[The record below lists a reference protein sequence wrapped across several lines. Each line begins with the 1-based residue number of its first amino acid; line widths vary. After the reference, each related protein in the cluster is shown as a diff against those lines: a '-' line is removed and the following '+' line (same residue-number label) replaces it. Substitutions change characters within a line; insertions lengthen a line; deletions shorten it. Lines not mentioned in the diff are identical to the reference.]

1 MTRSRTIR
9 FLLLRLRRRF
19 WRNIARRMG
28 PPLVAGEQTPSQQ
41 ALLFLIPVV
50 GVVVGVASLGIAYV
64 IHVLQDLLWGN
75 PHDLVQAAMSSSA
88 FKRVYVPAAGG
99 AVLGLLGLLLRVRMQ
114 GHGTSGIIHALA
126 LKNGLV
132 SIRREY
138 PGTAS
143 GILTV
148 SCGGSLGREGP
159 MVEFGTALSSWLG
172 RRFKLESRELR
183 ILVCAAAAAG
193 LAAAYNA
200 PIGGAMFAME
210 ILIGT
215 LALDVLG
222 PVVIASVIA
231 TLISRNAMGNL
242 PRFVIPAYNLV
253 SAWEL
258 AGYLVLGVLGGVFA
272 VLVIRTMSAFEDAF
286 SRLPVP
292 EAARPFLGFTLV
304 GVIGI
309 WLPYVY
315 GNGYETVNLALNQQ
329 LPLKLLLLLP
339 LAKLLATALTRGSGG
354 AGGMFTPTLM
364 MGALLGGSF
373 GTLVHGWF
381 PDHTAAPGAYALI
394 GMAAVLAGTTHAP
407 IMAIFMI
414 FEQTNSYQIIL
425 PLMFVCIISNAVA
438 RRLKPESLHVD
449 SLRRRGIELP
459 RYPEAGVMRS
469 LRVANVMHAE
479 VEAVRGTDTF
489 RTVVEA
495 FLRHRFNYLYVVD
508 DSGRFQGVIAFHGLK
523 AVFGDAES
531 LEMVIAQDLVT
542 PEFETVTPEDTLAE
556 TMERFWRQN
565 SERLP
570 VVTADGNRKLVG
582 WISKRDLIAVYKQ
595 EILGEGRM
603 LSRFGQAGDVA
614 GAGDRFVELP
624 EDFEVAGVALPPA
637 MAGKTLQQLDA
648 RKVYGV
654 YVLQVVRTDPTHG
667 TRNVSMPGP
676 ESMLLDGDRL
686 VVVGPSE
693 GIARFRAAGGAP
705 ARISAAQPEPG

>member
-1 MTRSRTIR
+1 MHLTRTLR
-9 FLLLRLRRRF
+9 FHLIRLRRRF
-19 WRNIARRMG
+19 WRHIGIRVS
-28 PPLVAGEQTPSQQ
+28 PPFGLGEASPSQQ
-41 ALLFLIPVV
+41 ALLLLIPAV
-50 GVVVGVASLGIAYV
+50 GVVVGLSSLGIAYL

-75 PHDLVQAAMSSSA
+75 GHNLVAAALSSPA
-88 FKRVYVPAAGG
+88 AKRVLIPAAGG
-99 AVLGLLGLLLRVRMQ
+99 ATLGVVGILLRVRMQ
-114 GHGTSGIIHALA
+114 GHGTAGIMHALA
-126 LKNGLV
+126 LKNGWV
-132 SIRREY
+132 SLRREY

-172 RRFKLESRELR
+172 RRFRLEPRELR

-210 ILIGT
+210 ILIGS

-222 PVVIASVIA
+222 PVVIASVVA
-231 TLISRNAMGNL
+231 TLISRNAMGGL
-242 PRFVIPAYNLV
+242 PRFVIPTYNLV
-253 SAWEL
+253 SPWEL
-258 AGYLVLGVLGGVFA
+258 VGYLVLGVLGGIFA
-272 VLVIRTMSAFEDAF
+272 VIVIRTMAFCEDGF
-286 SRLPVP
+286 SRLRLPESVTPVI
-292 EAARPFLGFTLV
+292 GFTLV

-315 GNGYETVNLALNQQ
+315 GNGYETVNMALHQE

-381 PDHTAAPGAYALI
+381 PDHTAVPGAYALV
-394 GMAAVLAGTTHAP
+394 GMAAVLSGTTQAP

-425 PLMFVCIISNAVA
+425 PLMFVSIISYSIA
-438 RRLKPESLHVD
+438 RRIKPESLHVD
-449 SLRRRGIELP
+449 SLKRRGIELP
-459 RYPEAGVMRS
+459 KGREAGVMRS
-469 LRVANVMHAE
+469 LNVSNVMHYE
-479 VEAVRGTDTF
+479 VEAVRRTDTF

-495 FLRHRFNYLYVVD
+495 FLRYRFNYLYVVD
-508 DSGRFQGVIAFHGLK
+508 ETGRFLGVIAFHGMKDMLGH
-523 AVFGDAES
+523 ADS
-531 LEMVIAQDLVT
+531 LEMVIAQDLLT
-542 PEFETVTPEDTLAE
+542 ADFETASPEDTLAQ
-556 TMERFWRQN
+556 TMERFWKQN

-570 VVTADGNRKLVG
+570 VVEGDGTGKLVG

-595 EILGEGRM
+595 EILGEGQM
-603 LSRFGQAGDVA
+603 LSGFRQAGDVQ
-614 GAGDRFVELP
+614 GKHDRYVELP
-624 EDFEVAGVALPPA
+624 EDFEVASMVVPA
-637 MAGKTLQQLDA
+637 GMSGKTLRQMDP
-648 RKVYGV
+648 RGTYGL
-654 YVLQVVRTDPTHG
+654 YILQVIRYNPAEG
-667 TRNVSMPGP
+667 TRDVVMPGP
-676 ESMLLDGDRL
+676 ESVLSRDDRL

-693 GIARFRAAGGAP
+693 GIARFRQVGSSMRP
-705 ARISAAQPEPG
+705 DDK